1 MPVSLAASIPATPP
15 RVLFDHPLIHVWFHE
30 RRRIVHHRINRPI
43 LAEELPVI
51 QAAFN
56 SGTDTFKKYRANK
69 WLSDDRHQ
77 LVLPSE
83 VQAWCQTV
91 WFPATRNAGWKYW
104 AIVMPESAVAR
115 LYVTRLLPAM
125 AFQGIE
131 ARTFPD
137 VPDASTWLDKC
148 DAHVSPL
155 PSK

>member
-1 MPVSLAASIPATPP
+1 M
-15 RVLFDHPLIHVWFHE
+15 RVLFEHPLINVWFHE
-30 RRRIVHHRINRPI
+30 RRRSVHHRINRPI

-56 SGTDTFKKYRANK
+56 SGTDIFRKYRATK
-69 WLSDDRHQ
+69 WLSDDRYQ
-77 LVLPSE
+77 LVMPAE

-115 LYVTRLLPAM
+115 LFVARLLPEM
-125 AFQGIE
+125 ATQGID

-137 VPDASTWLDKC
+137 VPGAFAWLDKV
-148 DAHVSPL
+148 DASVSPL